1 MYNKI
6 KSLTCSLLLMLSY
19 SATAAD
25 GDFTGNI
32 KFMEK
37 ESNSIQ
43 FQRFD
48 VPNTAKNFNSGIK
61 VITKTKHLTF
71 VEKLESARDK

>member
-6 KSLTCSLLLMLSY
+6 KSLTCSLLLILSY

-32 KFMEK
+32 KFMAK
-37 ESNSIQ
+37 ESNPIQ
-43 FQRFD
+43 IQRFD
-48 VPNTAKNFNSGIK
+48 VPNTAKNYNSGIK
-61 VITKTKHLTF
+61 VITEIKHLTF